1 MTEFNED
8 FEVPADETP
17 TRSVPQNM
25 ATENAFYTVSQLNS
39 DDPVAE
45 SFTIAEDLQMNGTNP
60 SYEEALSRW
69 GEIQEFT
76 NRQATVDIIQ
86 DPSIDIDTKTTVVRN
101 FKDGLFNSNNL
112 KDQYVQETAAKDVPF
127 TGEEDIPISE
137 QDIVAQELFL
147 DTVENNLNAAD
158 ELQQIKSAYA
168 KNLNPSTG
176 AAVGG

>member
-17 TRSVPQNM
+17 TRSVPQHM
-25 ATENAFYTVSQLNS
+25 ATENAFYVSQLNS
-39 DDPVAE
+39 DDPVSD

-147 DTVENNLNAAD
+147 DAVENNLNAAD
-158 ELQQIKSAYA
+158 ELQKIKTAY
-168 KNLNPSTG
+168 TG
-176 AAVGG
+176 VK